1 MKDIFPKDLLRIV
14 LDTAKEISASGETIH
29 QTFGELSISLER
41 LLTKVVKVTNGNDGS
56 KVTETKEWL
65 IDKDK
70 QQDLVDMY
78 FKKASLLLDRVYEN
92 QKNTKQLIFMI
103 VFLIFIIVLL
113 IFFVLPIINNNK
125 ITLNFPDR
133 QFLTTTNPLLS
144 FDNQI
149 STKDIMLVVIG
160 GIVAYGLVLL
170 TDILKKPKLVFEIES
185 ENIGTMDN
193 KTKHKFIHIKVKN
206 YDKKF
211 PFIKLLQPTTQVAFS
226 TKATIIIDDNGTQRE
241 FTGRWSNHPQLLPKS
256 FQANGKVVQIPD
268 INALVQGREDIH
280 PQSRKTKTGISEDKE
295 VAIGLKYDN
304 ENEFYMFNN
313 ESYIYINNNFKDEKF
328 KFSRGVYN
336 GMLILSTMGFQRTQK
351 FRIYDESL
359 ELEDFR
365 VELIR

>member
-1 MKDIFPKDLLRIV
+1 MKDIFPKNLLKVV

-65 IDKDK
+65 VDKDK
-70 QQDLVDMY
+70 QQELVDMY
-78 FKKASLLLDRVYEN
+78 LKKASLLLDKVYEN
-92 QKNTKQLIFMI
+92 QKDTKQLIFKI
-103 VFLIFIIVLL
+103 ALLILITVFLISFA
-113 IFFVLPIINNNK
+113 LPIINSNK
-125 ITLNFPDR
+125 IILNFSDGK
-133 QFLTTTNPLLS
+133 FLTTSNPLVS

-149 STKDIMLVVIG
+149 TTKDIVLVVIG

-170 TDILKKPKLVFEIES
+170 TDTLRKPKLVFEIGS

-193 KTKHKFIHIKVKN
+193 KKKHKFIHIKVKN

-211 PFIKLLQPTTQVAFS
+211 QFIKLLQPTTQVAFS
-226 TKATIIIDDNGTQRE
+226 TKATIIMDDNGTQRE
-241 FTGRWSNHPQLLPKS
+241 FTGRWSNHPQLLPKP

-280 PQSRKTKTGISEDKE
+280 PQSRKTKTRISEDKE
-295 VAIGLKYDN
+295 IAIGLKYDS

-328 KFSRGVYN
+328 KFSRGVYK

-351 FRIYDESL
+351 FRIYNESSKL
-359 ELEDFR
+359 EGFR

>member
-1 MKDIFPKDLLRIV
+1 MTSILPKDLLKVI
-14 LDTAKEISASGETIH
+14 LNTAEEISASGETIH

-41 LLTKVVKVTNGNDGS
+41 LLTKGVKVINGNDGS

-65 IDKDK
+65 INEDK
-70 QQDLVDMY
+70 QQELVDMY
-78 FKKASLLLDRVYEN
+78 LKKASSLLDKVYEN
-92 QKNTKQLIFMI
+92 QKDTKRLVFKVALLIFVA
-103 VFLIFIIVLL
+103 VFF
-113 IFFVLPIINNNK
+113 IFFVLPLISDNK
-125 ITLNFPDR
+125 IILNFSDG
-133 QFLTTTNPLLS
+133 QFLTTSNPLVS

-149 STKDIMLVVIG
+149 TTKDIVLVVVG

-170 TDILKKPKLVFEIES
+170 TDILRKPKLVFEIGS
-185 ENIGTMDN
+185 ENIGIMDN
-193 KTKHKFIHIKVKN
+193 KKKHKFIHIKVKN

-226 TKATIIIDDNGTQRE
+226 TKATIIIDDDGTQRE
-241 FTGRWSNHPQLLPKS
+241 FTGRWSNHPQLMPKL

-280 PQSRKTKTGISEDKE
+280 PQSRKTKMGISEDKE
-295 VAIGLKYDN
+295 IAIGLKYDS

-328 KFSRGVYN
+328 KFSRGVYS

-351 FRIYDESL
+351 FRIYNESSK
-359 ELEDFR
+359 LEDFR